1 MQSNLASQ
9 KCVPC
14 ETWVPPMHPDKVS
27 EMLKQI
33 KGWESEDNS
42 KIKKQFKFKDFKEAM
57 VFVNKVADL
66 AEDEGHHPNITIIY
80 NKVALALTTHFIK
93 GLHEN
98 DFIMASKIDQLQAF
112 EKEN

>member
-14 ETWVPPMHPDKVS
+14 ESWVPPMQPDKVS

-33 KGWESEDNS
+33 EGWENEDNL
-42 KIKKQFKFKDFKEAM
+42 KIKKQFKFKDFKEAIE
-57 VFVNKVADL
+57 FVNKVAKI
-66 AEDEGHHPNITIIY
+66 AEEEGHHPNITITY
-80 NKVALALTTHFIK
+80 NKVILTLTTHFIK

-98 DFIMASKIDQLQAF
+98 DFILAAKIDSLLSS
-112 EKEN
+112 